1 MFITDQH
8 SLEFWIRLRG
18 RLAAAFEDGRT
29 RLAEYRNKVLPAT
42 VNDAVLMRNR
52 AASARVDALTLLNEL
67 SSLRLLLLS
76 LEGQLAYASHSVNL
90 PFLESQILCLRDA
103 IDIYR
108 SSVCGLPPRQTGEDD
123 LDDYVRQYE
132 ALRNAGNGDFT
143 ANERLRLR
151 DQCVSLRVLGREDG
165 APYEEQCR
173 NFETDLDHLA
183 TSVQHLK
190 ATTLVA
196 IDVPAGSVAALE
208 AFGVRVF
215 EKTPALPDSSAS
227 ATDAHEA
234 NASMLDNAIAHAGQP
249 PADEEHVPV
258 APPPVGGEAAAE
270 AQA

>member
-1 MFITDQH
+1 MFVTDQH

-18 RLAAAFEDGRT
+18 RLATAFDEGRA

-42 VNDAVLMRNR
+42 VNDAVLMRSR
-52 AASARVDALTLLNEL
+52 AASARTDALTLLTDLAN
-67 SSLRLLLLS
+67 LRLLMLS
-76 LEGQLAYASHSVNL
+76 LDGQLAYASHSVNL

-108 SSVCGLPPRQTGEDD
+108 SSVCGLPQRQTGEDD
-123 LDDYVRQYE
+123 LTDYVRQYE

-165 APYEEQCR
+165 AAYEDQCR

-196 IDVPAGSVAALE
+196 IDVPDNSVKALE
-208 AFGVRVF
+208 GFGVRVVA
-215 EKTPALPDSSAS
+215 KTPLGLPDAS
-227 ATDAHEA
+227 AGTADAVTP
-234 NASMLDNAIAHAGQP
+234 AG
-249 PADEEHVPV
+249 EELVPV
-258 APPPVGGEAAAE
+258 APPAVGDAVPADV
-270 AQA
+270 QA